1 MLIKIDSREQ
11 NLYEEC
17 NKILFNNNNNNINIT
32 LETLDIGDIILY
44 DDDNN
49 ELLIIERKTLYDLA
63 SSIKDGR
70 YKEQSFRL
78 SNCSLHNHNIIY
90 LIEGDLK
97 YYNENRSNVEKKTL
111 ISSFISIN
119 YFKGFSIYRTENLNE
134 SAEWILS
141 YAYKLQ
147 KENRKSY
154 YYETLKNETYVDV
167 CSRVKKNNI
176 TTDNIGAIM
185 LSQIPGI
192 SNITANEIMQEYKT
206 INKLLEE
213 LKKNPNILDNIKIG
227 KRKISKSALLNLNK
241 YLIIE

>member
-1 MLIKIDSREQ
+1 M
-11 NLYEEC
+11 
-17 NKILFNNNNNNINIT
+17 
-32 LETLDIGDIILY
+32 
-44 DDDNN
+44 
-49 ELLIIERKTLYDLA
+49 
-63 SSIKDGR
+63 
-70 YKEQSFRL
+70 
-78 SNCSLHNHNIIY
+78 HNHNIIY

>member
-17 NKILFNNNNNNINIT
+17 NKILFNNNIDINIT

-167 CSRVKKNNI
+167 CSRVKKI
-176 TTDNIGAIM
+176 I
-185 LSQIPGI
+185 
-192 SNITANEIMQEYKT
+192 
-206 INKLLEE
+206 LL
-213 LKKNPNILDNIKIG
+213 
-227 KRKISKSALLNLNK
+227 
-241 YLIIE
+241 LII

>member
-17 NKILFNNNNNNINIT
+17 NKILFNNNNINIT

-44 DDDNN
+44 DDDDN

-147 KENRKSY
+147 KENKKSY

-192 SNITANEIMQEYKT
+192 SSITANEIMQEYKT

-227 KRKISKSALLNLNK
+227 KRKISKSVLLNLNK